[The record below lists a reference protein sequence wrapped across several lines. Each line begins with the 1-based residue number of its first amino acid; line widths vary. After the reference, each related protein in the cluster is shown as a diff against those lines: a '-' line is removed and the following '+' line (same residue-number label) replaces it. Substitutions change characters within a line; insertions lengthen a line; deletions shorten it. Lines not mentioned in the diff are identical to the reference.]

1 MCPDTSKLSKYLKPE
16 HAKDGD
22 VITFLD
28 SGVIVEKTF
37 KKDGR
42 DETKPVLEIAVKF
55 RGETKTY
62 SPNGTTVKM
71 LSTAWGT
78 ATEKWV
84 GKSAVITI
92 LPANNGK
99 DMILAKPK
107 DAKPGAAKSEESQV
121 NGTADEV
128 EEVPF

>member
-1 MCPDTSKLSKYLKPE
+1 MPDTSKLSKYLKPE

-22 VITFLD
+22 VITFID
-28 SGVIVEKTF
+28 AGVIVDKTF

-42 DETKPVLEIAVKF
+42 DETKPALEIAVKF

-62 SPNGTTVKM
+62 SPNATTVK
-71 LSTAWGT
+71 LLNAAWGT

-84 GKSAVITI
+84 NRSAVVSI

-99 DMILAKPK
+99 DMIIAKPK
-107 DAKPGAAKSEESQV
+107 DGKAARPEESQ
-121 NGTADEV
+121 A
-128 EEVPF
+128 EEVVEDVPF

>member
-1 MCPDTSKLSKYLKPE
+1 MPDTSKLSKFLKPE

-28 SGVIVEKTF
+28 AGVIVEKTF

-42 DETKPVLEIAVKF
+42 DDVKPVLEITVKF
-55 RGETKTY
+55 KGETKTY
-62 SPNGTTVKM
+62 SPNGTTVKL
-71 LSTAWGT
+71 LSAAWGT
-78 ATEKWV
+78 ASEKWV

-99 DMILAKPK
+99 DMIIAKPNT
-107 DAKPGAAKSEESQV
+107 AKAAPAAESQTEDA
-121 NGTADEV
+121 GGGEV

>member
-1 MCPDTSKLSKYLKPE
+1 MPDTSKLSKFLKPE

-22 VITFLD
+22 IITFLD
-28 SGVIVEKTF
+28 AGIIVEKTF

-55 RGETKTY
+55 KGETKTY
-62 SPNGTTVKM
+62 SPNGTTVK
-71 LSTAWGT
+71 LLTGAWGA

-99 DMILAKPK
+99 DMIIAKPK
-107 DAKPGAAKSEESQV
+107 DGKAAPAGESQIE
-121 NGTADEV
+121 GQSGDEV